1 MRARTLALLSF
12 LLGLAVALVPSL
24 VPAGPSASVDA
35 AGLFASGQFVF
46 GVGATLLA
54 GLLTALTPCVYPLI
68 PVTVS
73 VFGAG
78 KRADGRGRA
87 LLQTTA
93 YVVGMGVVF
102 AGLGLVAARSG
113 AAFGRHLGSAPVA
126 VGLSLFMVVLAT
138 SMFGAFELALP
149 ASLAERLTG
158 VGGAGL
164 LGAFLMGSVSGFL
177 AAPCTGPVLSGLL
190 TFVAST
196 QNGALGASL
205 LFIYA
210 LGIGIPFFLIGVFTV
225 QLPRSGA
232 WMDWVKSVFGV
243 GLLAL
248 AVLYLKDGVKPVG
261 EAVAGLAALFG
272 RTPGAVLAGVL
283 TAVGVGLGALHASFS
298 GGAAAFA
305 RKALTVGLV
314 VTALVLRA
322 GALDAPREGTL
333 ARRLGA
339 VPEAT
344 AAATPPEVHWAL
356 TVRAGAVASSGLEG
370 LLARA
375 KAEGK
380 PVMLD
385 FYADWCAA
393 CKELD
398 RIVYVEPGV
407 VAESQRFV
415 LVKVDGTAEEDDLEP
430 LYERF
435 GVKGLPTVAFIDGT
449 GKQLG
454 EPKVTGFLE
463 PTKFLD
469 VLRRVR

>member
-1 MRARTLALLSF
+1 
-12 LLGLAVALVPSL
+12 
-24 VPAGPSASVDA
+24 
-35 AGLFASGQFVF
+35 
-46 GVGATLLA
+46 
-54 GLLTALTPCVYPLI
+54 
-68 PVTVS
+68 
-73 VFGAG
+73 
-78 KRADGRGRA
+78 
-87 LLQTTA
+87 
-93 YVVGMGVVF
+93 
-102 AGLGLVAARSG
+102 
-113 AAFGRHLGSAPVA
+113 
-126 VGLSLFMVVLAT
+126 MVVLAT

-149 ASLAERLTG
+149 ASLAEKLTG

-196 QNGALGASL
+196 QNAALGASL

-283 TAVGVGLGALHASFS
+283 TAVGVGLGALHTSFS

-305 RKALTVGLV
+305 RKAFTVGLV
-314 VTALVLRA
+314 VVALVLRA

-333 ARRLGA
+333 ARRSGA
-339 VPEAT
+339 VPEA
-344 AAATPPEVHWAL
+344 AAAAVPPEVHWAL
-356 TVRAGAVASSGLEG
+356 TVRAGAVASSGLEP

-398 RIVYVEPGV
+398 RIVYVEKGV

-435 GVKGLPTVAFIDGT
+435 GVKGLPTVAFIDSSGQ
-449 GKQLG
+449 QLR

-463 PTKFLD
+463 PAKFLE